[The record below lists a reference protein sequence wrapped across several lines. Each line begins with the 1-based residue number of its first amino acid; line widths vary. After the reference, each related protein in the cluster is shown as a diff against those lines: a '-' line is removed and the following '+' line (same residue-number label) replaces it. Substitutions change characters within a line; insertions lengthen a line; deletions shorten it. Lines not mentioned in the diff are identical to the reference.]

1 MGLHPQSAHG
11 TFLLPALPML
21 GTRVTVAYPK
31 CMTLLKHMGVLNQS
45 FLDEFFTSYHG
56 LKSKMTAAK
65 LSFLTVL
72 NKSDGLGSS
81 RAEPGES
88 GPDIHFLI

>member
-1 MGLHPQSAHG
+1 MFA
-11 TFLLPALPML
+11 TC
-21 GTRVTVAYPK
+21 VTVACAKY
-31 CMTLLKHMGVLNQS
+31 MALLKHIGVLNQS
-45 FLDEFFTSYHG
+45 FLDEFFISYHG

>member
-1 MGLHPQSAHG
+1 MSS
-11 TFLLPALPML
+11 T
-21 GTRVTVAYPK
+21 
-31 CMTLLKHMGVLNQS
+31 HMCYS
-45 FLDEFFTSYHG
+45 DMCKIFLDEFFISYLG